1 MSENEGTRIGSLSS
15 ISDVRCD
22 AMRFDSVLPKPAD
35 LWPKRDQHLLLGLFF
50 VFSIAWALEQCVML
64 T

>member
-1 MSENEGTRIGSLSS
+1 MTWVRGTGFVVMSENE
-15 ISDVRCD
+15 
-22 AMRFDSVLPKPAD
+22 VLPKPAD

-50 VFSIAWALEQCVML
+50 VFSIAWSLEQCVML